1 MGRNWV
7 ELTAFSALLIALT
20 GERDDSTTRL
30 LALAAGMRAHGH
42 RVRAITADAAVGEAF
57 RVRDIPCWQG
67 RHEAERQSSP
77 GELASYARAI
87 FHALSAEPTHIIHAA
102 SLRATYAAALA
113 SFAFT
118 LRHPCAPEPAIVTA
132 LDEHDSHT
140 QTRRFLPGD
149 YFIASSA
156 RARDAFV
163 SSGGHQRLSD
173 RTHVIAP
180 GSEYDVAA
188 TIAVY
193 RLAWERRQ
201 RENRQALLAFE
212 A

>member
-1 MGRNWV
+1 MGKNWV
-7 ELTAFSALLIALT
+7 EPTAFSALLVALT
-20 GERDDSTTRL
+20 SERDDSTTRL
-30 LALAAGMRAHGH
+30 LALAAGLRAHGH
-42 RVRAITADAAVGEAF
+42 LVRVVTADDAASEAF
-57 RVRDIPCWQG
+57 RARDIPCWQA
-67 RHEAERQSSP
+67 RHEAEHQPSR

-132 LDEHDSHT
+132 LDERDGRA

-163 SSGGHQRLSD
+163 SSGGHQSLSD
-173 RTHVIAP
+173 RTHIIAP
-180 GSEYDVAA
+180 GSDHGVAA
-188 TIAVY
+188 TVAVY
-193 RLAWERRQ
+193 HLAWERRQ

>member
-1 MGRNWV
+1 MSRNWV
-7 ELTAFSALLIALT
+7 EPTTFSALLVAPSHEQ
-20 GERDDSTTRL
+20 GDSVPRL
-30 LALAAGMRAHGH
+30 LALATGLRARGH
-42 RVRAITADAAVGEAF
+42 RVQIVATDAATSEAF
-57 RVRDIPCWQG
+57 SARDIPCWLM
-67 RHEAERQSSP
+67 RHAAEQQSSP
-77 GELASYARAI
+77 GELATFARAI
-87 FHALSAEPTHIIHAA
+87 FHALSAEPTHIIHTT

-140 QTRRFLPGD
+140 QARRFLPGD

-156 RARDAFV
+156 HARDAFV
-163 SSGGHQRLSD
+163 SSGGHQRLSAL
-173 RTHVIAP
+173 THVIAP
-180 GSEYDVAA
+180 EHERATEA

-193 RLAWERRQ
+193 QLAWERRQ